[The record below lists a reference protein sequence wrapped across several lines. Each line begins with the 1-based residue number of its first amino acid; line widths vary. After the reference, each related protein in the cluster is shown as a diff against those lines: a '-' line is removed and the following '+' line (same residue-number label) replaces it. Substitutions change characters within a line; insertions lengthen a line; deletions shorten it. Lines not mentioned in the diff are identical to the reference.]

1 MENPT
6 SFNLKEIIP
15 ALSLII
21 DHQAG
26 GNLYHGLRVAIIS
39 YHLSQRQGLKDLD
52 LIFYAGL
59 LHDIGLFETGEH
71 LALNYKD
78 IETQKATPALLN
90 HPALSAA
97 IVKEIPGMEQAA
109 ESILEHHEF
118 FDGSGYPLGKKNAEI
133 SVVGQILRI
142 ADSFDIF
149 LRKNPVKGIDV
160 VSFVMSGRRK
170 EFSSQL
176 SLALLRCDRD
186 LLSKITG
193 QENIKRYFTQLS
205 ANISSPQVAIA
216 KEEGDIL
223 LSIFSRA
230 IDGKHRYTKEH
241 SQRVSVYAF
250 KIGERLGLGQRD
262 LERIK
267 AAGYLHDI
275 GKIAIPNSILDKP
288 GPLTEEE
295 WEVIKTHPTVS
306 HEIVSSVA
314 YFKDIY
320 DIVFADQENYDGTGY
335 PKGLKDDEIPLG
347 ARIILVADAIDAM
360 LSDRSYRKALPRK
373 EAILELKLNSGKQFD
388 PKVVEA
394 AVNLLKEGMVVS

>member
-1 MENPT
+1 MENI
-6 SFNLKEIIP
+6 SNFNLKEIIP

-21 DHQAG
+21 DHQAR

-39 YHLSQRQGLKDLD
+39 YHLSQKQGLKDLD

-71 LALNYKD
+71 MALNYKD
-78 IETQKATPALLN
+78 METQKATPALRD

-97 IVKEIPGMEQAA
+97 IVREIPGMEHAA
-109 ESILEHHEF
+109 ESILDHHEYF
-118 FDGSGYPLGKKNAEI
+118 NGSGYPFGKKGEEI
-133 SVVGQILRI
+133 SIVGQILRM

-149 LRKNPVKGIDV
+149 LRKNPIKGINV
-160 VSFVMSGRRK
+160 VSFIRSGRGK

-176 SLALLRCDRD
+176 SFALLRCDKN

-223 LSIFSRA
+223 LKIFSRA
-230 IDGKHRYTKEH
+230 IDGKHRYTREH

-250 KIGERLGLGQRD
+250 KIGQSLGLGQQD

-295 WEVIKTHPTVS
+295 WEVIKTHPAVS
-306 HEIVSSVA
+306 H
-314 YFKDIY
+314 
-320 DIVFADQENYDGTGY
+320 
-335 PKGLKDDEIPLG
+335 
-347 ARIILVADAIDAM
+347 
-360 LSDRSYRKALPRK
+360 
-373 EAILELKLNSGKQFD
+373 
-388 PKVVEA
+388 
-394 AVNLLKEGMVVS
+394 